1 MNEQKPMKLDRS
13 DDGRLLVHSIFH
25 TIQGE
30 GPFVGVPCVFV
41 RLGGCNLQC
50 PGCDT
55 EYTKGSGREAI
66 RYIIQLVQSA
76 FHLNG
81 TQKGLHAV
89 ASHERPLIVITGGE
103 PFRQKIWPLIALV
116 VSQGFRVQIETNG
129 TLFHI
134 GDFGISNWLA
144 TIKHVSIVCSPK
156 TGTIAPGLIQYLTA
170 LKYVARRGDIDI
182 CDGLPIHALD
192 HPAAPRVARP
202 PDKFNGPVYL
212 QPMDMGDDRASWEN
226 LQDVIASCKKHG
238 HILCLQ
244 THKIIGEE

>member
-30 GPFVGVPCVFV
+30 GPFVGVPSVFV

-55 EYTKGSGREAI
+55 EYTEGSQKHPI
-66 RYIIQLVQSA
+66 FYILDVVRNR
-76 FHLNG
+76 FHEYG

-103 PFRQKIWPLIALV
+103 PFRQKIWPLIHSLTT
-116 VSQGFRVQIETNG
+116 QGFRVQIETNG
-129 TLFHI
+129 TLFHVPDY
-134 GDFGISNWLA
+134 DFEGWYRMIA
-144 TIKHVSIVCSPK
+144 YVSIVCSPK
-156 TGTIAPGLIQYLTA
+156 TGTIAPGLIPYLTA

-202 PDKFNGPVYL
+202 PDKFNGLVYL